1 MATVQI
7 SRIQH
12 RQGLAENLPQL
23 AGGELGWSIDNRQ
36 LYIGNGTIA
45 NGAPVV
51 GNTEILTQFSDIV
64 QLADTY
70 TYKGAAAGYTSKT
83 GALTSTPVTRT
94 LQGKLD
100 DFVSVKDFGAV
111 GDGVTND
118 TLAINRALYEI
129 FCREVNPEVRR
140 GLYFPA
146 GTYLTNDTILIPP
159 YAKIWGEGMHS
170 TVIKLDVDPSSTIAS
185 YMARTT
191 DSLQQTGI
199 NIGTNSAITP
209 KNVEISSLTFEA
221 AEITNIFLV
230 ESIDQMYFD
239 SVGFKGTLTSS
250 DLNVATDDASC
261 IRVNGTSANIS
272 RAVTFDKCAFTN
284 MTYAFKIDERCQ
296 GWTVSNSKFETLYNG
311 VVLGTS
317 LVDGGPKGFRTVHN
331 FFDEI
336 YGSAI
341 VYDLVST
348 CATAHNIFLDN
359 CGKQFGASPQVPVID
374 FNTNNNIS
382 IGDMFERSDADSLT
396 FPRID
401 VGTTTSIGLDNT
413 KQIQLGS
420 FVRESGKTATLTDN
434 TAVAA
439 SVFTVDTSNITAWS
453 LDYTITRGSNIRHGS
468 MKVRNTSTP
477 LVDDEYVEDAS
488 TGVTLSVANTSG
500 TTYALQY
507 VTTSTG
513 ANATITYSLTQLG

>member
-23 AGGELGWSIDNRQ
+23 AGGEFGWSVDTRQ
-36 LYIGNGTIA
+36 LYIGNGTLA

-64 QLADTY
+64 TLADTY
-70 TYKGAAAGYTSKT
+70 TFKGESAGYTVKT
-83 GALTSTPVTRT
+83 GELTSTPVTRT

-111 GDGVTND
+111 GDGVAND
-118 TLAINRALYEI
+118 TAAINRALYEL
-129 FCREVNPEVRR
+129 FCREVNAEVRR
-140 GLYFPA
+140 SLYFPA
-146 GTYLTNDTILIPP
+146 GNYIINDTLLIPP
-159 YAKIWGEGMHS
+159 YAKIWGEGMNS
-170 TVIKLDVDPSSTIAS
+170 TVIKLDVDPSSTIPS
-185 YMARTT
+185 YLARTT

-199 NIGTNSAITP
+199 NIGTNSAVTP
-209 KNVEISSLTFEA
+209 KNVEISAITLEA
-221 AEITNIFLV
+221 MEITDIFLV

-239 SVGFKGTLTSS
+239 SVGFKGPLTSS

-261 IRVNGTSANIS
+261 VRTNGTSANIPRS
-272 RAVTFDKCAFTN
+272 VTFDKCAFTN
-284 MTYAFKIDERCQ
+284 MTYAFKINERCQ
-296 GWTVSNSKFETLYNG
+296 GWSVSNSKFETLYNG
-311 VVLGTS
+311 IVLGES
-317 LVDGGPKGFRTVHN
+317 LIDGGPKGFRTVHN
-331 FFDEI
+331 FFNQI

-348 CATAHNIFLDN
+348 CATAHNIFLED

-374 FNTNNNIS
+374 FNTDNNIS

-396 FPRID
+396 YARID
-401 VGTTTSIGLDNT
+401 VGTTTSIALDNT
-413 KQIQLGS
+413 KQIKLGS
-420 FVRESGKTATLTDN
+420 FVRESGETATLTDN
-434 TAVAA
+434 TSVAA
-439 SVFTVDTSNITAWS
+439 NIFTVDLGDITAWS
-453 LDYTITRGSNIRHGS
+453 LDYTIKRGSNIRHGS

-507 VTTSTG
+507 ITTSTG

>member
-7 SRIQH
+7 SRIRH

-51 GNTEILTQFSDIV
+51 GNTEVLTQFSDIV

-70 TYKGAAAGYTSKT
+70 TYKGDAAGYTSKT

-170 TVIKLDVDPSSTIAS
+170 TVIKLDVDPSSTIAT

-239 SVGFKGTLTSS
+239 SVGFKGTLTSA

-261 IRVNGTSANIS
+261 VRVNGTSANIS

-317 LVDGGPKGFRTVHN
+317 LVDGGPVGFRTVHN

-439 SVFTVDTSNITAWS
+439 SVFTVASGDITAWS
-453 LDYTITRGSNIRHGS
+453 MDYTITRGSNIRHGK
-468 MKVRNTSTP
+468 MAVRNASSP
-477 LVDDEYVEDAS
+477 SYSDEYVEDAS
-488 TGVTLSVANTSG
+488 TGVTLTVVNTTG

-507 VTTSTG
+507 VSTSTG
-513 ANATITYSLTQLG
+513 SNATLTYSLTQLG